1 MWKFVSALPHL
12 AVANIKADVSKVYK
26 IEEYLPKPVR
36 DWVDEKLRDLRVFL
50 VDNGILAGSNDPSG
64 TESKAVTTARAA
76 LQAAEDHLQN
86 LKDQLTTHKSDLE
99 TDYGQDDIFRAL
111 KGQCVS
117 KDSGEYTYEHCWLDR
132 TKQKSKKGGSETGMG
147 SFVRIDSIFVDEE
160 VGPDG
165 RGLGSGK
172 RVVLRYENG
181 QHCWN
186 GPNRSTLVMLA
197 CAEKDEVWKVVEE
210 EKCVY
215 RMEAGTPAVCGIE
228 IKGKMEVKDE
238 L

>member
-1 MWKFVSALPHL
+1 MSTLLHS
-12 AVANIKADVSKVYK
+12 AVANIKADVGKVYK

-36 DWVDEKLRDLRVFL
+36 DWVDQKLRDLRVLL
-50 VDNGILAGSNDPSG
+50 VDNGIVAGSNDPSG
-64 TESKAVTTARAA
+64 SESKAVTTARAA
-76 LQAAEDHLQN
+76 LKSAEDDLQTQR
-86 LKDQLTTHKSDLE
+86 DQLMAHKSDLE
-99 TDYGQDDIFRAL
+99 TDYGQDDVFRAL
-111 KGQCVS
+111 KGQCVT

-147 SFVRIDSIFVDEE
+147 NFVRIDSISVDEE
-160 VGPDG
+160 VTPDG
-165 RGLGSGK
+165 RGLGSGT

-186 GPNRSTLVMLA
+186 GPNRSTLVVLA

-215 RMEAGTPAVCGIE
+215 RLEAGTPAVCGIE
-228 IKGKMEVKDE
+228 VKETKDSKDE